1 MSQKSDHDST
11 ALICVLDDD
20 ADVRDSLA
28 TLLRSAG
35 YRVAAFAD
43 PESFLAYDG
52 LDDVACLVLDVR
64 LGPVD
69 GLDFQQE
76 LANGD
81 NRLPVILM
89 SGHGDIPMTVR
100 GMRAGAVTFLPKPF
114 EEEDMLSAI
123 GEAVALDQER
133 RVQDSAR
140 DSLRSRFDSLTP
152 RERDVLGLVAAGL
165 MNKQIAGRLDL
176 SEITVKIHR
185 GNMMRKM
192 QAESLADLAIMAES
206 LGVREPI
213 SRYKRD

>member
-1 MSQKSDHDST
+1 MSDS
-11 ALICVLDDD
+11 AAAQVCILDDD

-43 PESFLAYDG
+43 PDSFLAYDG
-52 LDDVACLVLDVR
+52 LETAACLILDVR
-64 LGPVD
+64 LGAVD
-69 GLDFQQE
+69 GLDFQE
-76 LANGD
+76 SLTESD
-81 NRLPVILM
+81 NHLPVILM

-114 EEEDMLSAI
+114 AEADMLAAI
-123 GEAVALDQER
+123 DEAIALDAER
-133 RVQDSAR
+133 RAQDRAR
-140 DSLRSRFDSLTP
+140 DSLRARYDSLTP
-152 RERDVLGLVAAGL
+152 RERDVLSLVTAGL

-206 LGVREPI
+206 LGVREQI
-213 SRYKRD
+213 SRYNHS

>member
-1 MSQKSDHDST
+1 MIRKSDDES
-11 ALICVLDDD
+11 APLICVLDDD

-43 PESFLAYDG
+43 PDSFLAHDG
-52 LDDVACLVLDVR
+52 LDAVSCLVLDVR
-64 LGPVD
+64 LGPID

-76 LANGD
+76 LARGD

-114 EEEDMLSAI
+114 EEEDMLGAI
-123 GEAVALDQER
+123 GEAVALDRER
-133 RVQDSAR
+133 RAQDNTR
-140 DSLRSRFDSLTP
+140 DSLRARFDSLTP
-152 RERDVLGLVAAGL
+152 RERDVLGLVTAGL
-165 MNKQIAGRLDL
+165 MNKQIAARLDL

-192 QAESLADLAIMAES
+192 QAESLADLAIMAEA
-206 LGVREPI
+206 LGAREPI